1 MPTLFPLQVRTIDN
15 VLASQI
21 AGLFQNG
28 AILQLPLTSQY
39 FVDANRTDDYT
50 QDGNLLTPFKTL
62 SAAYAA
68 AKIGA
73 TRLNPKYI
81 NLLSSI
87 TENLTMDTGYV
98 GLQGFTNSGVRAP
111 LYLNGTIT
119 IAPTAGTITD
129 NFFGITNLAI
139 LKPEVTSGNC
149 IDVLGGAVPLR
160 VFLESVWLQN
170 GSTGSFGVN
179 INNTGTSSVVNG
191 QLCQFSPFATGGG
204 INVINGICNM
214 VDCDSTG
221 GSATCVDMFRVA
233 SGGRLNFSRCQL
245 EGNAT
250 QIVNCTGGDYGVSG
264 FNLSLAQTLLTNNRS
279 TGHGI
284 TLASACLVSIG
295 TCGLNVLTGSG
306 AKAING
312 VTSANLATFPY
323 SLVLFNSVSFVNATG
338 VLVRNTTVTT
348 NKVAYSV
355 MS

>member
-28 AILQLPLTSQY
+28 AILRLPLTSQY
-39 FVDANRTDDYT
+39 FVDANRTDTYVE
-50 QDGNLLTPFKTL
+50 DGNLLTPFKTL
-62 SAAYAA
+62 AAAYSA

-73 TRLNPKYI
+73 TSTNPKYI

-98 GLQGFTNSGVRAP
+98 GIQGFTNSGVRAP

-139 LKPEVTSGNC
+139 LKPEGTSGNC

-204 INVINGICNM
+204 ISVVNGTCNM

-233 SGGRLNFSRCQL
+233 SGGRLNFVRCQL

-264 FNLSLAQTLLTNNRS
+264 FNLTLAQTLLTNNRS

-312 VTSANLATFPY
+312 VASANLQTFPY
-323 SLVLFNSVSFVNATG
+323 SLVLFNSVSFVNATD
-338 VLVRNTTVTT
+338 VLARNTTVTT

>member
-1 MPTLFPLQVRTIDN
+1 LSAAPIGVPV
-15 VLASQI
+15 
-21 AGLFQNG
+21 
-28 AILQLPLTSQY
+28 TSQY

-50 QDGNLLTPFKTL
+50 QDGNILTPYKTL

-73 TRLNPKYI
+73 AMLNPKYI

-119 IAPTAGTITD
+119 IAPTAGLITD

-170 GSTGSFGVN
+170 GSPGSFGVN
-179 INNTGTSSVVNG
+179 INNTGASSVVNG
-191 QLCQFSPFATGGG
+191 QLNQFSPFATGGG
-204 INVINGICNM
+204 IQVINGICNM

-221 GSATCVDMFRVA
+221 GSASCDSMFAAA
-233 SGGRLNFSRCQL
+233 SGGKLNFARCQL

-250 QIVNCTGGDYGVSG
+250 HMIKCSGGDYGTSG
-264 FNLSLAQTLLTNNRS
+264 YNITLGQTLLTNNRS

-284 TLASACLVSIG
+284 TLSAGSLASIG
-295 TCGLNVLTGSG
+295 TCGLNILTGSG

-312 VTSANLATFPY
+312 VASANLATFPY
-323 SLVLFNSVSFVNATG
+323 SLVLFDSVTFVNAAG
-338 VLVRNTTVTT
+338 IIARNTTVTT
-348 NKVAYSV
+348 NKAAYSV

>member
-1 MPTLFPLQVRTIDN
+1 MSAAPIGVPV
-15 VLASQI
+15 
-21 AGLFQNG
+21 
-28 AILQLPLTSQY
+28 TSQY

-50 QDGNLLTPFKTL
+50 QDGNLLTPYKTL

-119 IAPTAGTITD
+119 IAPIAGTITD

-214 VDCDSTG
+214 NNCDS
-221 GSATCVDMFRVA
+221 SAGNAACVAMFNVQ
-233 SGGRLNFSRCQL
+233 SVGVLNFTNCTL
-245 EGNAT
+245 EGTAQQMINCVGGTYA
-250 QIVNCTGGDYGVSG
+250 VN
-264 FNLSLAQTLLTNNRS
+264 NLSMTQTLMTNNLT

-284 TLASACLVSIG
+284 TLSAG
-295 TCGLNVLTGSG
+295 TIANLANSGFNILTGAG

-312 VTSANLATFPY
+312 VQSANLTTPPF
-323 SLVLFNSVSFVNATG
+323 SLVFFSNVAFANAPGTT
-338 VLVRNTTVTT
+338 LVRNTTVTT
-348 NKVAYSV
+348 NKAAYSV